1 MTLHNTEINT
11 RQQNIIRTLLHS
23 PGRIT
28 LSELAEKTG
37 LSSRVVRYNMDVVCT
52 WLRCPEVHIINKPGY
67 GIEVVASQQTK
78 DGLLERINGLDDCD
92 IILTRQQ
99 RIRIILLYLLTTLE
113 PVAAK
118 EISEV
123 EEFSRSTLFK
133 DIRGVEEWLA
143 RYNIRVVRQSA
154 RGMWITGK
162 EESRRFAL
170 SRVIREELG
179 DARWYRLPQFFQ
191 ENEKF
196 PVSGISGRFN
206 RFMEKLELQF
216 SRTLIRCIEENIGLS
231 LSVVSQAEMMLYLA
245 VTIHALSEGRTNSGE
260 IEGEMFESQEFAA
273 AQAIA
278 YQIKK
283 RYGLPFPE
291 KEKEIM
297 AALILSSKL
306 DSTRSNGAQ
315 DHAELPIASKKSQN
329 LAQELIN
336 VCSMRL
342 HPMIKIDD
350 ILLNEL
356 SNHLDYAIF
365 RLKHH
370 IPIRNANLDILLE
383 RYPQVYRVVENSA
396 FILEKEVK
404 RKIPRE
410 EIGYI
415 AMYLLSALERLR
427 TEEDSRLTAII
438 ANDGVRSKSSL
449 LKSRLEF
456 EFPNLKV
463 AGVLNTFS
471 STPIEDYDAD
481 VMISTIPME
490 NSILPAIEVNPFLE
504 IEDIKKIQRWIAEK
518 SQAQRHSKLGSFH
531 EFRSL
536 VDLVRLP
543 NIVFMEKADDWQQLV
558 RTASAPL
565 LKSGCIQ
572 PRYMDAM
579 IAVIEN
585 YGFYMY
591 MGSGVLLLHAKPT
604 DGVNE
609 LCISMLKL
617 DFPFHFDDGRVP
629 DVDIVIVLGATDDH
643 SHLTALFQLNEL
655 IQFPEFMEGIR
666 SAQEPADIV
675 RTLWKWLPNLPETA
689 S

>member
-1 MTLHNTEINT
+1 MVLHNTEINT
-11 RQQNIIRTLLHS
+11 RQQNIIRELLKAS
-23 PGRIT
+23 DRIT

-37 LSSRVVRYNMDVVCT
+37 LSSRVVRYNMDVVCA
-52 WLRCPEVHIINKPGY
+52 WLRCPDVYIINKPGY
-67 GIEVVASQQTK
+67 GIEVVASQQAK
-78 DGLLERINGLDDCD
+78 DELLNQINGLDDCD
-92 IILTRQQ
+92 IILSRVQ
-99 RIRIILLYLLTTLE
+99 RIRIILLYLLIYLE

-133 DIRGVEEWLA
+133 DIRGVEDWLA
-143 RYNIRVVRQSA
+143 RYNIRLNRQSA
-154 RGMWITGK
+154 RGMWIEGS

-179 DARWYRLPQFFQ
+179 DARWYRLPQYFQ
-191 ENEKF
+191 DKDRY
-196 PVSGISGRFN
+196 PGAGISGRFS
-206 RFMEKLELQF
+206 RFMDRLELQF
-216 SRTLIRCIEENIGLS
+216 SRTLIRYIEENIGLS
-231 LSVVSQAEMMLYLA
+231 MSVVSQAEMMLYLA
-245 VTIHALSEGRTNSGE
+245 VTIHALSVGRAVSGD
-260 IEGEMFESQEFAA
+260 IESEMYESQEYDAA
-273 AQAIA
+273 EAIA
-278 YQIKK
+278 YQVEKK
-283 RYGLPFPE
+283 YGLAIPE

-306 DSTRSNGAQ
+306 DSTRSTGEQ
-315 DHAELPIASKKSQN
+315 EGSELPLASKKSQKI
-329 LAQELIN
+329 AQELIN

-383 RYPQVYRVVENSA
+383 KYPQVFRVVENSV

-471 STPIEDYDAD
+471 TMPVEGRSAD
-481 VMISTIPME
+481 VIISTIPME
-490 NSILPAIEVNPFLE
+490 DSYLPVIEVNPFLE

-518 SQAQRHSKLGSFH
+518 SQAQRQRKLGSFH

-543 NIVFMEKADDWQQLV
+543 NIIFMEKAGGWQELV
-558 RTASAPL
+558 RAASAPL

-572 PRYMDAM
+572 ERYVQAM
-579 IAVIEN
+579 INVIEN

-604 DGVNE
+604 DGVTE

-617 DFPFHFDDGRVP
+617 DAPFHFDDGRIP
-629 DVDIVIVLGATDDH
+629 DVDIVIVLGATDDN

-655 IQFPEFMEGIR
+655 IQFSEFMQGMR
-666 SAQEPADIV
+666 STREPADIV
-675 RTLWKWLPNLPETA
+675 RILWKWLPNLPETA